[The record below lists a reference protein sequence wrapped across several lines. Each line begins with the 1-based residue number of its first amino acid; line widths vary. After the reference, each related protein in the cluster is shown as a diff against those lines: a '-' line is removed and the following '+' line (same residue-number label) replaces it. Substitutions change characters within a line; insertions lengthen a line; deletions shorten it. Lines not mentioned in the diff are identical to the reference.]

1 MPTILAHEL
10 LLGVAAPVA
19 GSGAT
24 SPTTSVGGIGS
35 GGGSGSGIGIGSG
48 SGMNA
53 AVAPLGNICN
63 TLPHAP
69 CSTATTALAS
79 GGAASSSLAGLPLNR
94 NLVMLRNHLRKN
106 TAGSGLQT
114 PLHDDKD
121 Q

>member
-10 LLGVAAPVA
+10 LLGVGQVGA
-19 GSGAT
+19 GGGAT
-24 SPTTSVGGIGS
+24 SPTTSVGGG
-35 GGGSGSGIGIGSG
+35 GIGS
-48 SGMNA
+48 MNA

-69 CSTATTALAS
+69 CSTAGMAS
-79 GGAASSSLAGLPLNR
+79 GGAAASSSLAGLSNNLPLNR

-106 TAGSGLQT
+106 TTGSAVQT